1 MSELQDNDLFQRV
14 DAYIAGLLAPH
25 DAALEG
31 ALQAQ
36 ADAEMPRINVSPNQG
51 KLLHLLALL
60 CRARRILE
68 IGTLSGY
75 SAIWMARAL
84 PPDGQLITLEHNLDY
99 ARIARTNIAR
109 AGLQDVV
116 TVREGTALD
125 TLPQIAAEAPQ
136 SFDMIFIDAD
146 KEPYPDY
153 LHWAL
158 RLARPGALLVADN
171 VIRRGRVLQGDSDD
185 ASVQGVQQFNAALAA
200 SAAVTATIVQTV
212 GSKGYDG
219 MALAVVNH

>member
-1 MSELQDNDLFQRV
+1 MSELQDTDLFQRV

-25 DAALEG
+25 DEALEG
-31 ALQAQ
+31 ALQSQ

-51 KLLHLLALL
+51 KLLHLLALV
-60 CRARRILE
+60 CQARRILE

-99 ARIARTNIAR
+99 ARIARANIAR
-109 AGLQDVV
+109 AGLQDRV

-125 TLPQIAAEAPQ
+125 TLPQLAAEAPRT
-136 SFDMIFIDAD
+136 FDMIFIDAD
-146 KEPYPDY
+146 KEPYPAY
-153 LHWAL
+153 LQWAL
-158 RLARPGALLVADN
+158 QLARPGALLVADN
-171 VIRRGRVLQGDSDD
+171 VIRRGRVLESASND
-185 ASVQGVQQFNAALAA
+185 ASVQGVQQFNAALAE
-200 SAAVTATIVQTV
+200 SAALTATIVQTV

-219 MALAVVNH
+219 MALAVVKH